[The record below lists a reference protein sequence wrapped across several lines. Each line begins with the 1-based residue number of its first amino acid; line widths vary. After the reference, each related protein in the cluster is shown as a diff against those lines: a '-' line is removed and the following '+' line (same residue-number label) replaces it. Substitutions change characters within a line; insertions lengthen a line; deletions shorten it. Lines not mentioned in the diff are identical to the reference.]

1 MMHASFDEMNSTA
14 AISGAYQYDTGQRLK
29 FSGLPSPDVLGESDD
44 FLSGDLV
51 TVQAH
56 FSYEGDEQAQM
67 RLVQWDDDRMCW
79 FANVPDEYLTRHEKV
94 NVFVVISHGADD
106 NGSRNKT
113 SYKGVFIPIARP
125 APNNVVSEDQ
135 LERWEELE
143 AEVNLSLI
151 STQAASDN
159 ALGKVEVTN
168 DAAEDAAEASEMAE
182 DAAKEA
188 KDALARLAA
197 VNATWAG
204 MQAARTAGSEAG
216 ATLSG
221 TKLTLT
227 LPTGATGS
235 KGTTGATGNTG
246 PADIELS
253 FANGTLTITPK

>member
-1 MMHASFDEMNSTA
+1 MIHASFDELNSTA

-56 FSYEGDEQAQM
+56 FSYEGDAQAQM

-113 SYKGVFIPIARP
+113 RYKGVFIPIARP

-135 LERWEELE
+135 LDRWGSTKLE
-143 AEVNLSLI
+143 VDMVIVSAEN
-151 STQAASDN
+151 ASESAESKVGPAN
-159 ALGKVEVTN
+159 A
-168 DAAEDAAEASEMAE
+168 AAEAAAE
-182 DAAKEA
+182 AAEAAQDAAKEA
-188 KDALARLAA
+188 DEEHTKLAA
-197 VNATWAG
+197 VDAAWAATEAT
-204 MQAARTAGSEAG
+204 QAAGNEAEAVLAGG
-216 ATLSG
+216 L
-221 TKLTLT
+221 LTLT
-227 LPTGATGS
+227 LPTGAVGGKGDTGE
-235 KGTTGATGNTG
+235 TG
-246 PADIELS
+246 PADIALS
-253 FANGTLTITPK
+253 FKDGILTITPK